1 MRAVWISTVCG
12 VLACSPTAST
22 TEYARFAD
30 GDGGG
35 GAAAAADASTGSNDA
50 RPGPDARAAEADAG
64 GPTVDARAS
73 GPDAAGTPEADAA
86 VAPGPDAALAPG
98 VDAALAPRVD
108 AAQSPAPDAGPGV
121 DDRCPGRAPDPAE
134 RPAVTRWIADL
145 TGTRTS
151 SGAFGVGGTDLGIP
165 VRQPDGQIAYVF
177 GDTFEEDRAG
187 GPGWRSPVLLRS
199 PPGLGPD
206 GIVFT
211 SAAGG
216 QYARQIL
223 DYDHADPEFSTWLPS
238 DVITLGGRMYLH
250 FIVNAGLGN
259 VAGHRSPTRT
269 TTANT
274 GPSATP
280 AGPPTK
286 MGACDNSGPGSAAAT
301 VMCTRSRRA
310 SSTAAT
316 QSSCTACPRTA
327 CSTATPTSPGGSATV
342 GGPGVNPRHRCSTA
356 GLASSR
362 CAASRKSGCC
372 RGSTPRTTT
381 SRSKCSTRRRRTSTR
396 PRTYKPVTGAMLPQ
410 LYGGYI
416 HPDSTLANLHLIVSQ
431 WNTADGW
438 PYPRDAVGDL
448 GAVRVDCGDEG
459 PLSGRRD

>member
-1 MRAVWISTVCG
+1 MRAVWSFTVCG
-12 VLACSPTAST
+12 VLGCAPTAST

-50 RPGPDARAAEADAG
+50 RRGPDARAAEADAG

-73 GPDAAGTPEADAA
+73 GPDAAGTPEADATR
-86 VAPGPDAALAPG
+86 APGPDAALAPG
-98 VDAALAPRVD
+98 VDAALAPWVD
-108 AAQSPAPDAGPGV
+108 AAQSPAPDAGPAV
-121 DDRCPGRAPDPAE
+121 DDRCPGRVPDPAE

-199 PPGLGPD
+199 PTGLGPE

-211 SAAGG
+211 GAAGG
-216 QYARQIL
+216 RYARQIL

-259 VAGHRSPTRT
+259 VRWTQIAYSDDNGEHWALSDARWAADEDGSLRQLWTWERGCDGYDYTLSTSFIDRSHPIILHRVPEDRLLDRNAYEPWGFRDGRWAWGHAPTPVLDGRFGELSLRRVEDKWVLSWF
-269 TTANT
+269 N
-274 GPSATP
+274 
-280 AGPPTK
+280 
-286 MGACDNSGPGSAAAT
+286 AADYDIT
-301 VMCTRSRRA
+301 VKVFDA
-310 SSTAAT
+310 
-316 QSSCTACPRTA
+316 
-327 CSTATPTSPGGSATV
+327 PTSNLYEA
-342 GGPGVNPRHRCSTA
+342 
-356 GLASSR
+356 
-362 CAASRKSGCC
+362 
-372 RGSTPRTTT
+372 
-381 SRSKCSTRRRRTSTR
+381 
-396 PRTYKPVTGAMLPQ
+396 RTYKPVTGAMLPQ

-438 PYPRDAVGDL
+438 PYRATQWVTS
-448 GAVRVDCGDEG
+448 VR
-459 PLSGRRD
+459 